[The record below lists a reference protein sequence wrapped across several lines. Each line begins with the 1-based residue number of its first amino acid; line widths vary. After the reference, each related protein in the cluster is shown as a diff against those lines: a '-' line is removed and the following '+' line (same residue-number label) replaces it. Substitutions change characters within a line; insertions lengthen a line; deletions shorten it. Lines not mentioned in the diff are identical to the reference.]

1 MSRKQPR
8 RPKRL
13 FRSRRPVDAAGQFRE
28 AMATV
33 HAEDRAIGAF
43 AVECLQRV
51 SLSRLKGGMGEAA
64 TFALK
69 EARDG
74 PPYRCWL
81 CKTATNF
88 LVSWEPDEESSRRDF
103 RVTTRVAAVIY
114 PLCASCIGRAQQGDT
129 DLTAVIEGSILS
141 QLRADGLIPSP
152 GGSMS

>member
-8 RPKRL
+8 QPKRL
-13 FRSRRPVDAAGQFRE
+13 FRSRRPVDAAGQFQE

-33 HAEDRAIGAF
+33 RAEDRACGVF
-43 AVECLQRV
+43 AVDCLQRV

-74 PPYRCWL
+74 PPYRCWV
-81 CKTATNF
+81 CWAATNF

-103 RVTTRVAAVIY
+103 RTIERVAAVIY
-114 PLCASCIGRAQQGDT
+114 PLCASCIRRAIQGDD
-129 DLTAVIEGSILS
+129 DLATAIEESILS
-141 QLRADGLIPSP
+141 QLRADGLIPNF
-152 GGSMS
+152 GGAS